1 MFLFSALQLLSVL
14 IKKKKNI
21 LMIMYYSLSKVIF
34 LTWKHWQ
41 CHLENPLALLNSV
54 CFPSLI
60 WWNIMLN
67 QGPYMEFYL
76 PFALNKTSNHFS
88 NKGFIFLPWVIQWEQ
103 CLQIGLMHK
112 KRGQIKIILKK
123 KKAAKAQIVPDIFPF
138 LNSSPFPLHLQP
150 SAQTE
155 EKKSHSNDIITQWS

>member
-60 WWNIMLN
+60 WCNIMLN

-123 KKAAKAQIVPDIFPF
+123 KSCQSPDSSWYFSLSEFISFPSTSSAKCTDRR
-138 LNSSPFPLHLQP
+138 
-150 SAQTE
+150 
-155 EKKSHSNDIITQWS
+155 KKKVIQMIS